1 MSKSS
6 TSLTMKFNGIEVS
19 DAERLLA
26 AIWRVFEEHTIATP
40 LLDVRSANASID
52 IRLTFQSA
60 EDLALVEKTTRALL
74 HKEKAALDG
83 QRRKITAWRMRAEEL
98 RTVADQFSAP
108 SAQEPLRRSAANYEQ
123 MADYAETLL
132 GGKPSPRGKT
142 GD

>member
-6 TSLTMKFNGIEVS
+6 TSLAIKFNGTEVS

-26 AIWRVFEEHTIATP
+26 AIWRVFEEHIATP

-60 EDLALVEKTTRALL
+60 EDLALVENTTRALL
-74 HKEKAALDG
+74 HNEKAALDG
-83 QRRKITAWRMRAEEL
+83 QRRKIKAWRMRAEEL
-98 RTVADQFSAP
+98 RAVADQFSAR

-123 MADYAETLL
+123 MADHAETLL
-132 GGKPSPRGKT
+132 GDKPSPRGKT
-142 GD
+142 GG